1 MGEKRERDLF
11 LAFSLLAPQDPSAD
25 LCEPVLGNPGPTTAS
40 TNTKYV
46 LFILSLPCQ
55 TNIILSKFKKKK
67 GSRPFIPRLTYL
79 VLQEAEATADTTEYK
94 LK

>member
-1 MGEKRERDLF
+1 MPDEY
-11 LAFSLLAPQDPSAD
+11 
-25 LCEPVLGNPGPTTAS
+25 N
-40 TNTKYV
+40 
-46 LFILSLPCQ
+46 FIEV
-55 TNIILSKFKKKK
+55 KKKK